1 MQTRKLKLPLHLLAL
16 DAVGVVL
23 AGLGLAE
30 WFAGTNLVP
39 PAFQFENYSIV
50 MVVVGGLLTMPAIVH
65 IVKSARG
72 KHPREI

>member
-23 AGLGLAE
+23 VGLGLAE
-30 WFAGTNLVP
+30 LFAATGLVP

-50 MVVVGGLLTMPAIVH
+50 MVVVGGLLMMPAIVH
-65 IVKSARG
+65 IIKSAHG